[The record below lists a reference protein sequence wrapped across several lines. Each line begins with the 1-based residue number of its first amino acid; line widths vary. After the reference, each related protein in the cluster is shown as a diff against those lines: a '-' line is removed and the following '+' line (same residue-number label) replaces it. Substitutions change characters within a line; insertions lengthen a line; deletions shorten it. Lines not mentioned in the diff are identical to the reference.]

1 MLIIIMQIRR
11 RQWLTSSLGTLN
23 MLQELCLLAIC
34 VAEERE
40 RKKATQFEFLE
51 KKSFSLLNKKLDLSR
66 NPQLNVV

>member
-51 KKSFSLLNKKLDLSR
+51 KKSFSLLNKKLDLSQ